1 MYLLD
6 TNVVSEFR
14 KESTGKS
21 DRRVGAWARSVPA
34 TSLFLSAVTVSE
46 LELGTLQ
53 MERRDALQGALLRS
67 WMESHVLPAFAGRVL
82 PVDTPVALRCA
93 ALHVPNPRSYRG
105 PQRQVFVD
113 GVVYRGPQRQVFVD
127 GVVYR
132 DALIAATALV
142 HGMTVVT
149 RNVADFAPT
158 GVAVLNPW
166 QP

>member
-14 KESTGKS
+14 KESTGKA

-113 GVVYRGPQRQVFVD
+113 GVVYR
-127 GVVYR
+127 